1 MSCYLKNNV
10 SQFNPEG
17 KFKFSGESMNQLD
30 YENHGDFGSTDIMQ
44 HQLFRDFNFFTKKN
58 RSAKN
63 NKVYI
68 RFKYTMYIYSR

>member
-1 MSCYLKNNV
+1 
-10 SQFNPEG
+10 
-17 KFKFSGESMNQLD
+17 MNQLD